1 MRDRKVKSILTKII
15 WLELLVQ
22 EFVSMDKYYDKQIPI
37 SVKTNLSLIGLLKEK
52 LNIGR
57 RLTKSDMGKCN
68 EILKYMKHKYK
79 FNIDWR
85 GDIAD
90 CELYTKFIMNQAR

>member
-1 MRDRKVKSILTKII
+1 MRDRKVKSLLTKII

-37 SVKTNLSLIGLLKEK
+37 SVKTDLSLIGLLKEK

-68 EILKYMKHKYK
+68 EILKDMKRKYK

-85 GDIAD
+85 GDIVD
-90 CELYTKFIMNQAR
+90 CELYIKFIMNQER

>member
-1 MRDRKVKSILTKII
+1 MRDRKIKSILTKII

-68 EILKYMKHKYK
+68 EILKDMKRKYK

-85 GDIAD
+85 GDIVD
-90 CELYTKFIMNQAR
+90 CELYIKFIMNQER